1 MAAIQARETACA
13 PFLKSMGGNP
23 TQALKLALVD
33 PPYATKTESVKVA
46 SCDLVCK
53 ALLMIKEAEPPSQ
66 PVSHLRSWGRI
77 FAPRTG
83 EGGVSLAT

>member
-53 ALLMIKEAEPPSQ
+53 ALLMIKVCAPVARLAWQSVCFSSDIWMPPC
-66 PVSHLRSWGRI
+66 
-77 FAPRTG
+77 
-83 EGGVSLAT
+83 